1 MILLV
6 QMYGG
11 AATVKNSMQVPQKN
25 KSRITI

>member
-11 AATVKNSMQVPQKN
+11 AAAVENSMQVPQKN